1 MTRTAD
7 SKRRRANPGGAC
19 PFNADER
26 RVLKE
31 HARSLC
37 PQCCRE
43 IPARVVAEP
52 AGVFMEKACPDHG
65 PFRAQVEKEEA
76 VYRALMN
83 LDPPARPGVT
93 LVIPITHRCNLHC
106 SMCFYPDDGI
116 PDPSSRAIR
125 RMIDDFE
132 GPFIVFSGG
141 EPTVREDL
149 PDLISYAVRRGR
161 DTCIATNGLALQDPA
176 MVSRLSDAG
185 LRQCLFSLNGL
196 EERVFMAIEGRAL
209 LRQKLAALE
218 NLMRSTIEPVVS
230 VTLVPGVNDDILPA
244 MAQFVADRRER
255 LSSLRVRTHAAIG
268 RHHDVRRSFTGET
281 LGRLCGAWGVD
292 RTALLDGIRQE
303 PVYHGTT
310 HFFVWLLCDGD
321 NGRTVR
327 DFRFSEPVYWRGE
340 TTAGERRPEA
350 GPEQVLWRRVRDP
363 RGFQMYRIRIFAWSD
378 ITTLDLDEHR
388 QTGVWHI
395 GPGGKAMPFQ
405 LGVVLNQRRPD
416 WNWG

>member
-1 MTRTAD
+1 
-7 SKRRRANPGGAC
+7 
-19 PFNADER
+19 
-26 RVLKE
+26 
-31 HARSLC
+31 
-37 PQCCRE
+37 
-43 IPARVVAEP
+43 
-52 AGVFMEKACPDHG
+52 MEKACPDHG

-176 MVSRLSDAG
+176 LVSRLSDAG

-209 LRQKLAALE
+209 LS
-218 NLMRSTIEPVVS
+218 RSS
-230 VTLVPGVNDDILPA
+230 
-244 MAQFVADRRER
+244 RRW
-255 LSSLRVRTHAAIG
+255 RT
-268 RHHDVRRSFTGET
+268 
-281 LGRLCGAWGVD
+281 
-292 RTALLDGIRQE
+292 
-303 PVYHGTT
+303 
-310 HFFVWLLCDGD
+310 
-321 NGRTVR
+321 
-327 DFRFSEPVYWRGE
+327 
-340 TTAGERRPEA
+340 
-350 GPEQVLWRRVRDP
+350 
-363 RGFQMYRIRIFAWSD
+363 
-378 ITTLDLDEHR
+378 
-388 QTGVWHI
+388 
-395 GPGGKAMPFQ
+395 
-405 LGVVLNQRRPD
+405 
-416 WNWG
+416 